1 MKRDVEISDRR
12 NEILN
17 VAQALFVEKGIDGVS
32 TREIAARVG
41 IRQPSLYAH
50 FPTKA
55 DLLAQ
60 VCLRAFKDLEV
71 ALERAGNAQGSPEQ
85 RLRVLFSAYIDF
97 GINHPSAYR
106 IAFMERMPDIPSKN
120 QHGVL
125 EAGISAFSVLQEV
138 VGKIV
143 ADSTNA
149 RLTAESLWCSLHGL
163 VSLLIIRD
171 EFPWHDR
178 SSLVEHHIERLLRS
192 ASSPK

>member
-1 MKRDVEISDRR
+1 MKRDNEISDRR

-17 VAQALFVEKGIDGVS
+17 VAQALFVERGIDRVS

-71 ALERAGNAQGSPEQ
+71 ALDKAGHAEGSPQE
-85 RLRVLFSAYIDF
+85 RLRVLFGAYIDF

-106 IAFMERMPDIPSKN
+106 IAFMERMPDIPSKS
-120 QHGVL
+120 QHSVL
-125 EAGISAFSVLQEV
+125 EAGIGAFSVLQDV

-143 ADSTNA
+143 SDPTKA

-178 SSLVEHHIERLLRS
+178 YSFVEHHIERLLGS
-192 ASSPK
+192 ANSSN